1 MRINELF
8 DLDNPLSAVD
18 DVLSGASKIFKGK
31 SKDNRTQGQSQT
43 KQQSTD
49 NANWCANP
57 KNKKNP
63 NYKKIC
69 K

>member
-1 MRINELF
+1 MKLAELF
-8 DLDNPLSAVD
+8 DLDNPMSVVD
-18 DVLSGASKIFKGK
+18 DVLSGASNMFKK
-31 SKDNRTQGQSQT
+31 KNNDNRTTSKSQ
-43 KQQSTD
+43 KQQQNSD
-49 NANWCANP
+49 NAQWCANP

>member
-8 DLDNPLSAVD
+8 DLDNPMGAVD
-18 DVLSGASKIFKGK
+18 DVLGGVSNLFKGK
-31 SKDNRTQGQSQT
+31 SKDNNTRSQSQR
-43 KQQSTD
+43 KQQSAD
-49 NANWCANP
+49 NANWCSNP

-69 K
+69 R